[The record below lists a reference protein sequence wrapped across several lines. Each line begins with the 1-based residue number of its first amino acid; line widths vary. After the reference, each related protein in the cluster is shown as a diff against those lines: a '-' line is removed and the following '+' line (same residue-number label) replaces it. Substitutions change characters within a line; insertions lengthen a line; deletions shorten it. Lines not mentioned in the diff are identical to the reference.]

1 MLSFDEFAAIAEEET
16 AALPSYVY
24 DELNGGVVVDQNAF
38 LHPSQLEDDLY
49 ILGTY
54 SSSPVMGKQI
64 VLYYGSFTASLGNAG
79 EAVYR
84 AQIRETIRH
93 EFRHHLETR
102 AGLFGAGTLVEEDKE
117 KMLTYYMRHAR

>member
-24 DELNGGVVVDQNAF
+24 EELNGGVVVDQNAF
-38 LHPSQLEDDLY
+38 LHPARLEDDLY

-54 SSSPVMGKQI
+54 SNSPVMGKQI